1 MNKINKIILGNFL
14 IEEGSLKNWKL
25 VTFLFIMAIIMIFS
39 SHSIDKKIILIG
51 DLKNDVSVLESKFL
65 ENRKRVMKLKME
77 SNVSSIMKERGI
89 KSFNTP
95 PKKIIVN

>member
-51 DLKNDVSVLESKFL
+51 DLKNDVSVLESEFVD
-65 ENRKRVMKLKME
+65 NRKSVMKLKME
-77 SNVSSIMKERGI
+77 SNVTSVLKDRGI
-89 KSFNTP
+89 KSFNNP
-95 PKKIIVN
+95 PQKIIVN

>member
-14 IEEGSLKNWKL
+14 IEEGSLKKWKL

-51 DLKNDVSVLESKFL
+51 DLKNDVSVLESEFV
-65 ENRKRVMKLKME
+65 ENRKSVMKLKME
-77 SNVSSIMKERGI
+77 SNVTSIMKEREI
-89 KSFNTP
+89 KSFNNP

>member
-65 ENRKRVMKLKME
+65 ENRKSVMKLKME
-77 SNVSSIMKERGI
+77 SNVLSIMKERGI
-89 KSFNTP
+89 KSFNNP

>member
-39 SHSIDKKIILIG
+39 SHSIDKKIIFIG

-65 ENRKRVMKLKME
+65 ENRKSVMKLKME

-89 KSFNTP
+89 KSFNKP